1 MKKGDTIRYRDLKD
15 LQKLVRCLNSE
26 GYGYLVDFGSRTVQ
40 ITKVPEEEE
49 SNER

>member
-15 LQKLVRCLNSE
+15 LSRITSALNYV

-40 ITKVPEEEE
+40 ITKAPEEEE
-49 SNER
+49 SNEH